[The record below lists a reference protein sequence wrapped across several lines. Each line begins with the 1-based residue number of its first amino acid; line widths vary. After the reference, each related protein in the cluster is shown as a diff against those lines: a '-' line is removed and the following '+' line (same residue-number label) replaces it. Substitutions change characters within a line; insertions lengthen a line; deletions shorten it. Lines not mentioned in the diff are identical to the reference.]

1 MRIDKDT
8 QIFGSF
14 AKTAGNNGCKMF
26 NAAFNY
32 YRLNALYKSFSVDD
46 ICKSVESARTLNF
59 KGFAITMPFKKE
71 VLKYVDELSEEVLK
85 IGSANTV
92 INNDG
97 ILKAYNTDYMSA
109 KEILYDYYQNTPHN
123 RLVIL
128 GDGGYSAAVQH
139 SSKILGLD
147 FKLITR
153 NNWDEIK
160 NIRDS
165 IVFNCTP
172 VYIDDIHKSND
183 YIDCL
188 ITTETGKKLSLI
200 QADYQFKLY
209 TGLDFPI
216 SSIRI
221 HTEIFEI

>member
-32 YRLNALYKSFSVDD
+32 YRLNALYKSFSVND
-46 ICKSVESARTLNF
+46 ICKAVESARILNF

-71 VLKYVDELSEEVLK
+71 VLKYVDELSDEVVE
-85 IGSANTV
+85 IGAANTV
-92 INNDG
+92 VNNDG
-97 ILKAYNTDYMSA
+97 ILKAYNTDYMAA
-109 KEILYDYYQNTPHN
+109 KEILYEYYQNISHDK
-123 RLVIL
+123 LVIIL
-128 GDGGYSAAVQH
+128 GNGGYSIAVQY
-139 SSKILGLD
+139 SAKILGLNYE
-147 FKLITR
+147 LINR
-153 NNWDEIK
+153 KNWDEIK
-160 NIRDS
+160 NIKDS

-172 VYIDDIHKSND
+172 VENIDIHESND

-188 ITTETGKKLSLI
+188 VTTETGKKLSLI

-209 TGLDFPI
+209 TGLNFPI
-216 SSIRI
+216 KN
-221 HTEIFEI
+221 

>member
-1 MRIDKDT
+1 MRVDKDT
-8 QIFGSF
+8 QIFASF

-32 YRLNALYKSFSVDD
+32 YRLNALYKSFSVND
-46 ICKSVESARTLNF
+46 IYKAIESARTLNF

-71 VLKYVDELSEEVLK
+71 VLKCVDELSDEVLE

-109 KEILYDYYQNTPHN
+109 KEILYDYYQNTPHDK
-123 RLVIL
+123 LVIL
-128 GDGGYSAAVQH
+128 GDGGYSAAVQY
-139 SSKILGLD
+139 SAKILGLNYE
-147 FKLITR
+147 LINR
-153 NNWDEIK
+153 KNWDEIE

-165 IVFNCTP
+165 IIFNCTP
-172 VYIDDIHKSND
+172 VENIDIHESND

-188 ITTETGKKLSLI
+188 VTTETGKKLSLI

-216 SSIRI
+216 KK
-221 HTEIFEI
+221 